1 MLHLPQTFLRDAG
14 IDVASFDCLPEDL
27 QIEQLNLL
35 LSQQNIANQQGANN
49 NQQGNQNTGQN
60 QEQDLQN

>member
-14 IDVASFDCLPEDL
+14 IDMASFDCLPEDL

-35 LSQQNIANQQGANN
+35 LSQQNIINQQNNSSQQANQNN
-49 NQQGNQNTGQN
+49 ASQNNTGQN
-60 QEQDLQN
+60 R

>member
-14 IDVASFDCLPEDL
+14 IDMASFDCLPEDL

-35 LSQQNIANQQGANN
+35 LSQQNIINQQNNSSQQANQNN
-49 NQQGNQNTGQN
+49 PSQNNTGQN
-60 QEQDLQN
+60 R